1 MQKLQNRSHRKIH
14 FKKFHHPIKHI
25 YKDHKI
31 FKIYQ
36 RRQSSKLSF
45 QYQVEQ
51 NNSLATSF
59 SALHSRDKHNYQ
71 TRSGTQNQ
79 LDVTLAR
86 INKYDKESD
95 KVSMYQ
101 RLE

>member
-1 MQKLQNRSHRKIH
+1 MQKLQN
-14 FKKFHHPIKHI
+14 
-25 YKDHKI
+25 KDHKI

-71 TRSGTQNQ
+71 TRSATQNQ